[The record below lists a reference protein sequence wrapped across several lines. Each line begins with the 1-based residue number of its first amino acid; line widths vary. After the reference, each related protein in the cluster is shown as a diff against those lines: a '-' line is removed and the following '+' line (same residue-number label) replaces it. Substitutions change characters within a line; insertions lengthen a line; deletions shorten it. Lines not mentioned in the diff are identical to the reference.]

1 MKRRINYTGRKRIE
15 HAKTQLEL
23 VEQPGKPMRFVGHL
37 DLTGLDLPETA
48 HVIVEAYH
56 KESTQRFECGTVGHI
71 QFPDDTTLT
80 EVDVAGSYLFR
91 VKVVDREGNGSKL
104 LATAEK
110 IQPKEPNEPDGS
122 RDFLLK
128 VLHREDTGG
137 IPWKLEMDPDGD
149 VKPILVINT
158 KVTAGQD
165 KMRTS
170 PVFRGLILP
179 AAIREVLNFIF
190 LTRENE
196 DPEEGSWQTKWL
208 SFAAAVTNGDT
219 EVPTSDDPDIPS
231 WINDVVS
238 GFSTRHALCEKL
250 ALAEE
255 VTSDA

>member
-15 HAKTQLEL
+15 HARAQLEL
-23 VEQPGKPMRFVGHL
+23 VEQPGKPMKFTGHL
-37 DLTGLDLPETA
+37 DLTGLGLPETA
-48 HVIVEAYH
+48 HVIIEAYH

-104 LATAEK
+104 IATAEK
-110 IQPKEPNEPDGS
+110 IQPKEPGEPDGS

-128 VLHREDTGG
+128 VVTREDTRG
-137 IPWKLEMDPDGD
+137 IPWKVELDPDGN
-149 VKPILVINT
+149 VKPILVINNRIPG
-158 KVTAGQD
+158 VQE

-190 LTRENE
+190 LTKENQ
-196 DPEEGSWQTKWL
+196 DTDEGSWQAKWL
-208 SFAAAVTNGDT
+208 SFASDVTNGEKD
-219 EVPTSDDPDIPS
+219 VPNDDDADIPG

-238 GFSTRHALCEKL
+238 GFSTRHVLCEKL
-250 ALAEE
+250 ALVEE
-255 VTSDA
+255 VTGDA